1 MVTGYLSRH
10 PWNNLGG
17 QENFWALPDQFAM
30 EITHL
35 IPLARWMAQ
44 NFSPGN
50 RQWYERLLSAAFLGL
65 IKAGKDFKPT
75 KGANFKT
82 YATIR
87 MRGAILD
94 CCRYEIDH
102 MSRHYRRLVK
112 NGLMPNVKLLGNE
125 FLQPLA
131 DAGKSLAMVDVKDEV
146 DVILSRCPEELR
158 RILIAVYLEQGNQ
171 TEVAASMGISKRVL
185 ARTIIRGISRVR
197 EIQNIQ

>member
-1 MVTGYLSRH
+1 
-10 PWNNLGG
+10 
-17 QENFWALPDQFAM
+17 M

-44 NFSPGN
+44 KFSPGN

-65 IKAGKDFKPT
+65 VKAGKDFKPA

-102 MSRHYRRLVK
+102 MLRHYRRLVK
-112 NGLMPNVKLLGNE
+112 NGLMPNVRLLGNE

-131 DAGKSLAMVDVKDEV
+131 DAGESLAMVDMKDEV
-146 DVILSRCPEELR
+146 DVILNRCPEKLR
-158 RILIAVYLEQGNQ
+158 KILIAVFLEQRNQ
-171 TEVAASMGISKRVL
+171 TDVAASMGISKRAL
-185 ARTIIRGISRVR
+185 AHTIIRGISRVR
-197 EIQNIQ
+197 EMQNIQ